1 MMAGHGLMWSNIYQ
15 PDKPTVKQRVDWR
28 RLGALFAPY
37 WRQQAMVLACIVAV
51 AALGLV
57 PGFVTAHIIDSA
69 IPHRSLRELGID
81 VAIIMASALVSAGVG
96 VLQGYLNSV
105 VGEGIMRDIRTSL
118 VAHLHRMPIPF
129 FTGTKTGEIMN
140 RVSNDVDN
148 VDNVVTG
155 TLTSIVTNVVLIGTT
170 LIAMF
175 LWNWRLAL
183 LSIAIVPLMVFPLGP
198 VGRRMYQIRKNTREK
213 RDEIESIT
221 QETLSISGITLI
233 KSFAREAYERARF
246 YKVGT
251 RLMQLEIDLAMVGRW
266 FLASVTAMVVVGP
279 ALVWF
284 GGGWLAISSTLK
296 VGVIVAFVSFIQGR
310 LYGPAATLAG
320 IQVQIVSALAV
331 FERIFDYLDMT
342 PEQYEPPSAIALP
355 AVTGDIRFDDVTFA
369 YEGTREVLRGVSF
382 HVRPGEVAAF
392 VGPSGAGKT
401 TITQLVPRFYDP
413 QGGHVLV
420 DGHDLRTVTLES
432 LRRDIGIVTQETY
445 LFHDTVASNLRYG
458 KPDATDAELEAAARA
473 GNIADFIAAMPMQY
487 ETVVGERGH
496 KLSGGER
503 QRLAIARVLLKDPR
517 ILILDEA
524 TSSLDSENEAAIQRA
539 LETVMRGR
547 TSLVIAHR
555 LSTVLSADVIFVV
568 DEGRIVEQ
576 GRHATLLARGGL
588 YSRLYRTQFSNLTA

>member
-15 PDKPTVKQRVDWR
+15 PEKPKVKRRVEWK

-37 WRQQAMVLACIVAV
+37 WPQQATVLLCIVV
-51 AALGLV
+51 VSALGLV
-57 PGFVTAHIIDSA
+57 PGFVTAHIIDVA
-69 IPHRSLRELGID
+69 IPQRSLRMLAVDVGI
-81 VAIIMASALVSAGVG
+81 ILISALLSAAIG
-96 VLQGYLNSV
+96 VLQGYLNSL
-105 VGEGIMRDIRTSL
+105 VGEGIMRDIRTNL
-118 VAHLHRMPIPF
+118 VAHLHRMPLQF
-129 FTGTKTGEIMN
+129 FTGRKTGEIMN

-155 TLTSIVTNVVLIGTT
+155 TLTSIITNAVLIATT

-175 LWNWRLAL
+175 VWDWRLAL
-183 LSIAIVPLMVFPLGP
+183 LSIAVVPLMVLPLGP
-198 VGRRMYQIRKNTREK
+198 VGRRMYEIRKRTREK
-213 RDEIESIT
+213 RDQIESIT

-246 YKVGT
+246 YATGT

-266 FLASVTAMVVVGP
+266 FIASVMAMVVVGP
-279 ALVWF
+279 ALVWL
-284 GGGWLAISSTLK
+284 GGGWLAVSSTLK
-296 VGVIVAFVSFIQGR
+296 IGVIVAFVSFIQGR
-310 LYGPAATLAG
+310 LYGPAAALAG
-320 IQVQIVSALAV
+320 IQVQVVSALAV

-342 PEQYEPPSAIALP
+342 PEQYDPPGATELP
-355 AVTGDIRFDDVTFA
+355 DVAGDIQFEDVSFS
-369 YEGTREVLRGVSF
+369 YGGERDVLHGVSF
-382 HVRPGEVAAF
+382 HVRSGDVAAF

-401 TITQLVPRFYDP
+401 TITALVPRFYDP
-413 QGGHVLV
+413 QRGRVLV
-420 DGHDLRTVTLES
+420 DGHDLRTLTLES

-445 LFHDTVASNLRYG
+445 LFHDTIANNLRYG
-458 KPDATDAELEAAARA
+458 KPTATDAEIEAAARA
-473 GNIADFIAAMPMQY
+473 ANIADFIDRLPERY

-524 TSSLDSENEAAIQRA
+524 TSSLDYENEAAIQKA
-539 LETVMRGR
+539 LEVVMRGR

-568 DEGRIVEQ
+568 DDGRIVES

-588 YSRLYRTQFSNLTA
+588 YSRLYRTQFAGLSA

>member
-15 PDKPTVKQRVDWR
+15 PEKPTVQRRVNWK
-28 RLGALFAPY
+28 RLAALFAPY
-37 WRQQAMVLACIVAV
+37 WRQQAMVLVCIVAV

-57 PGFVTAHIIDSA
+57 PGFIVARIIDVS
-69 IPHRSLRELGID
+69 IPHKNLGELAINVGI
-81 VAIIMASALVSAGVG
+81 ILASALFAGAIG

-105 VGEGIMRDIRTSL
+105 VGEGIMRDIRTNL
-118 VAHLHRMPIPF
+118 VAHLHRMPLPF

-155 TLTSIVTNVVLIGTT
+155 TLTTIVTNVVLIATT
-170 LIAMF
+170 VVAMF

-183 LSIAIVPLMVFPLGP
+183 ISVAIVPLMVFPLGP
-198 VGRRMYQIRKNTREK
+198 VGRRMYQIRKKTREK

-233 KSFAREAYERARF
+233 KSFAREAYERSRF
-246 YKVGT
+246 YQVGT

-266 FLASVTAMVVVGP
+266 FIASVTAMVVVGP

-284 GGGWLAISSTLK
+284 GGGWLAISSTLQ
-296 VGVIVAFVSFIQGR
+296 VGVIVAFVSFIQSR
-310 LYGPAATLAG
+310 LYGPAASLAG

-342 PEQYEPPSAIALP
+342 PEEYDPPGAVALP
-355 AVTGDIRFDDVTFA
+355 AIEGDIQFENVVFA
-369 YEGTREVLRGVSF
+369 YEGNRDVLNGISF

-401 TITQLVPRFYDP
+401 TITALVPRFYDP
-413 QGGHVLV
+413 QEGRVLV
-420 DGHDLRTVTLES
+420 DGHDVRDVTLES

-445 LFHDTVASNLRYG
+445 LFHDTVANTLRYG

-473 GNIADFIAAMPMQY
+473 ANIADFIAALPNGY
-487 ETVVGERGH
+487 DTVVGERGH

-524 TSSLDSENEAAIQRA
+524 TSSLDYENEAAIQRA
-539 LETVMRGR
+539 LEVVMRGR

-555 LSTVLSADVIFVV
+555 LSTVLAADVIFVV
-568 DEGRIVEQ
+568 DGGRIVES

-588 YSRLYRTQFSNLTA
+588 YSRLYRTQFKDLSA